1 MRVAFYAP
9 MKPPDHPTPSGDR
22 QVARLLM
29 RALEAGGHEVELAAR
44 FRSWQAAAPD
54 AATQA
59 RHEALGAKL
68 AERLLRRYRA
78 RHPSERPALWLTYH
92 LYYKAPD
99 YIGPRVAAGL
109 GIPLV
114 VAEASLAEKRAQGPW
129 AAGHRATRR
138 ALEQAFSIVTLNP
151 EDTPALDPAWRQRPL
166 PPFLDSTPFSAAARQ
181 RSAHRR
187 DWAERCGADPRKPWL
202 LALAMMRPGDK
213 LASYRLL
220 AQSLRGLP
228 DLPWQL
234 LVAGDGTARSEVEG
248 AFQAFT
254 SGQQRRVIFL
264 GEQRPDLVPSLL
276 VAADLA
282 VWPAIGEAYGMALLE
297 AQAAGT
303 PVVAGK
309 LPGVAAIVDEG
320 RSGIL
325 TKPGDSATFAA
336 AIRAILSAPA
346 LRRQMSQAAAEH
358 IAAEHSLEVAADRLT
373 QILDE
378 AAGA

>member
-22 QVARLLM
+22 QMARLLM
-29 RALEAGGHEVELAAR
+29 RALETGGHAVELAAR
-44 FRSWQAAAPD
+44 FRTWLAEPD
-54 AATQA
+54 PEAVA
-59 RHEALGAKL
+59 RYDEVGGKL
-68 AERLLRRYRA
+68 ADRLLKIYRA
-78 RHPSERPALWLTYH
+78 RHPADRPAAWLTYH

-99 YIGPRVAAGL
+99 FIGPRVAEGL
-109 GIPLV
+109 GIPYL
-114 VAEASLAEKRAQGPW
+114 VAEASLAEKRAAGPW
-129 AAGHRATRR
+129 SKGHEATRR
-138 ALEQAFSIVTLNP
+138 ALERAFSIVTLNP
-151 EDTPALDPAWRQRPL
+151 EDAPSLDPRWRQRAL
-166 PPFLDSTPFSAAARQ
+166 PPFLDSAPFVAAAPERE
-181 RSAHRR
+181 AHRR
-187 DWAERCGADPRKPWL
+187 DWAQRSGADGGKPWL
-202 LALAMMRPGDK
+202 VTLAMMRPGDK

-234 LVAGDGTARSEVEG
+234 LVAGDGPARRDVEQ

-254 SGQQRRVIFL
+254 RGQTRRVYFL
-264 GEQRPDLVPSLL
+264 GEQRPEQVPGLL
-276 VAADLA
+276 AAADLS
-282 VWPAIGEAYGMALLE
+282 VWPAVGEAYGMALLE
-297 AQAAGT
+297 SQAAGT

-346 LRRQMSQAAAEH
+346 LRRQMSEAAARNV
-358 IAAEHSLEVAADRLT
+358 AERHSLAAAAAGLT
-373 QILDE
+373 QILEE
-378 AAGA
+378 AVGA

>member
-22 QVARLLM
+22 QMARLLM
-29 RALEAGGHEVELAAR
+29 RALEQGGHQVELAAR
-44 FRSWQAAAPD
+44 FRTWLAEPD
-54 AATQA
+54 PTAVG
-59 RHEALGAKL
+59 RYDEVGAKL
-68 AERLLRRYRA
+68 AERLLKIYRA
-78 RHPSERPALWLTYH
+78 RHPADRPAVWLTYH

-99 YIGPRVAAGL
+99 FIGPRVAEGL
-109 GIPLV
+109 GIPYL
-114 VAEASLAEKRAQGPW
+114 VAEASLAEKRAGGPW
-129 AAGHRATRR
+129 DSGHRAARR

-151 EDTPALDPAWRQRPL
+151 EDSGGLDAVWRQRNL
-166 PPFLDSTPFSAAARQ
+166 PPFLDSAPFTAAAPER
-181 RSAHRR
+181 ATHRAE
-187 DWAERCGADPRKPWL
+187 WATRAGADGNKPWL
-202 LALAMMRPGDK
+202 ATLAMMRPGDK

-234 LVAGDGTARSEVEG
+234 LVAGDGPARREVEQ

-254 SGQQRRVIFL
+254 GSHNRRVFFL
-264 GEQRPDLVPSLL
+264 GEQRPEQVPGLL
-276 VAADLA
+276 AAADVS
-282 VWPAIGEAYGMALLE
+282 VWPAVGEAYGMALLE
-297 AQAAGT
+297 SQAAGT

-346 LRRQMSQAAAEH
+346 LRRQMSQSAAQHVAERHSLPAAA
-358 IAAEHSLEVAADRLT
+358 ARLT
-373 QILDE
+373 QILEE
-378 AAGA
+378 AVGT